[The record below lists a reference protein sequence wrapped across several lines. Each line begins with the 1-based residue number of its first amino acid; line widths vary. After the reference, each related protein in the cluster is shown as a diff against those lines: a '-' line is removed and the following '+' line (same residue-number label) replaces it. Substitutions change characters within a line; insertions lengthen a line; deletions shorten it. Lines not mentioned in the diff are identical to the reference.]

1 VRFVKWDESQRS
13 REELETLQSLKLDTG
28 SVVRQEGTSRV
39 IIKWDSGSLDLGLR
53 EGAFEFLGMG
63 FLGQHYMSEILEVQE
78 DEGTKLPEPE
88 IKVTREA
95 PEAVA
100 EVPRGVPITDVVGDD
115 ERREFMTVAKLRYD
129 KDSKLFINPL
139 AQKSTADEVKNL
151 FKHWLVK
158 KILFE
163 RLEALI
169 KVDEDHASETNN
181 QGFNQTDTGF
191 CHSLYDAWFRYN
203 HNWTAGQ
210 VAALAKCLYK
220 YRGQLK
226 SLMGEKYRPLY
237 DSLGAFSNEY
247 TDQYENKEES
257 EQ

>member
-1 VRFVKWDESQRS
+1 VKWDESQRS

-63 FLGQHYMSEILEVQE
+63 FLGQHYMSEILEV
-78 DEGTKLPEPE
+78 P
-88 IKVTREA
+88 
-95 PEAVA
+95 
-100 EVPRGVPITDVVGDD
+100 DVVGDD

-181 QGFNQTDTGF
+181 QGFNQTDTPF
-191 CHSLYDAWFRYN
+191 CHSLYAAWFRYN